1 MMYSRILMMAPT
13 VLAGAIVCA
22 PAGWGAEIDGKWQGS
37 HPGPGGVVR
46 VLFDLRTEGESVSGT
61 VTNELL
67 GESEIQDGMIRGDE
81 ITFLRVVQR
90 GRREITFHYR
100 GRIGDGEILFTRTAE
115 GAGRRSS
122 RGGGTARGGMGGRGM
137 MGEVEFT
144 AVRAPQDATLKVR
157 ERRRMSRRSPG
168 PRGQAELPEPI
179 AEGFTPRRLM
189 VPQKPI
195 TDAEFLRPEEVGDQV
210 LGGEL
215 VLGVVVN
222 GEARAYPIN
231 MLSGARREII
241 NDRLGGA
248 PIAATW

>member
-1 MMYSRILMMAPT
+1 MMYSRTLMIVPA
-13 VLAGAIVCA
+13 VLAGAILCA
-22 PAGWGAEIDGKWQGS
+22 PAGWGAEIDGTWRGS

-46 VLFDLRTEGESVSGT
+46 VLFDLRTDGESVSGT

-100 GRIGDGEILFTRTAE
+100 GRIEDGEILFTRTAE

-122 RGGGTARGGMGGRGM
+122 RGGRTSRGM

-157 ERRRMSRRSPG
+157 ERRRMSRRSSG
-168 PRGQAELPEPI
+168 PRGQAELPEPV

-189 VPQKPI
+189 GPQKPI

-215 VLGVVVN
+215 VLGVVAN

-241 NDRLGGA
+241 NDQLGGA

>member
-1 MMYSRILMMAPT
+1 MMYSRILMMAPA

-22 PAGWGAEIDGKWQGS
+22 PAGWAAEIDGKWQGS

-46 VLFDLRTEGESVSGT
+46 VLFDLRTDGESVSGT

-100 GRIGDGEILFTRTAE
+100 GRIEDGEILFSRTAE

-122 RGGGTARGGMGGRGM
+122 RGGRTSRGM

-157 ERRRMSRRSPG
+157 ERRRMSRRSSE
-168 PRGQAELPEPI
+168 PRGQAELPEPV

-189 VPQKPI
+189 GPQKPI
-195 TDAEFLRPEEVGDQV
+195 TDAEVLRPEEVGDQV

>member
-1 MMYSRILMMAPT
+1 MMYSRILMMAPA

-46 VLFDLRTEGESVSGT
+46 VLFDLRTDGESVSGT

-90 GRREITFHYR
+90 GRREITFHYT
-100 GRIGDGEILFTRTAE
+100 GRIEDEEILFTRTAE

-122 RGGGTARGGMGGRGM
+122 RGGGTARGGMSGRGM

-157 ERRRMSRRSPG
+157 ERRRMSRRSSG
-168 PRGQAELPEPI
+168 PRGQAELPGPV

-189 VPQKPI
+189 GPQKPI
-195 TDAEFLRPEEVGDQV
+195 TEAEFLRPEEVGDQV